1 MDIGTLGSGANA
13 PLEGMRVLLMLSQIK
28 GDYALRLFRI
38 MEMAKERWGWE
49 INVLCRQSDRDAFI
63 KLVAPSG
70 KIFTYPEMLKPQ
82 GWEADSARAAE
93 IERRLAEAEIAG
105 RVPIGQLIAGCPAS
119 IGRAYVVPMRRRLGS
134 AMADRVLNDNTEPFR
149 ITRRYFGFAEDMFD
163 ACQADALFAIEWGTP
178 LHLAVWLAATRRG
191 IPTVAM
197 RRSKIHTD
205 LAHWATTRH
214 KLNTAALA
222 DAEERH
228 KSNPP
233 LSEFARNYL
242 QSFRDQPRVAK
253 VVEKKWS
260 STGIRWE
267 KEGKAWL
274 TLPYRYARAV
284 ALDIYYRLKGLD
296 RTQRAS
302 AFERVFAPRI
312 RALVGWRHQR
322 YLQSFDETQLENMKY
337 VYFPIHKETD
347 MPLVYQATPWQDQRN
362 TIQLI
367 AASLPYGYKL
377 LVREH
382 RSNFGQRPK
391 TYYPHLLLLPNVVLV
406 DWNDSQ
412 FKYLRHADLIVTENG
427 SSGWEGIMFGRKVLT
442 VAPNFYDG
450 AGLSERAYDV
460 NQLSARILEVLARP
474 ATADPQEQDRK
485 IGAMIDAEAATA
497 FTSDA
502 AGTER
507 AVDLL
512 ARVIVKLRKQA
523 VA

>member
-1 MDIGTLGSGANA
+1 MGANA
-13 PLEGMRVLLMLSQIK
+13 PLEGMRVVMMLSQIK

-49 INVLCRQSDRDAFI
+49 INVLCRQSDASAFA

-70 KIFTYPEMLKPQ
+70 TIFTYPEMLTPLP
-82 GWEADSARAAE
+82 WEADPARTSE
-93 IERRLAEAEIAG
+93 VERRLAEAELAG
-105 RVPIGQLIAGCPAS
+105 RVPVGQLVAGCPAS
-119 IGRAYVVPMRRRLGS
+119 IGRAYVVPMRRRLRS
-134 AMADRVLNDNTEPFR
+134 AMADRVLGDNTEPAR

-163 ACQADALFAIEWGTP
+163 ACKADALFAIEWGTP

-205 LAHWATTRH
+205 LSYWATSRH
-214 KLNTAALA
+214 KLNTAAQA
-222 DAEERH
+222 DAEERQ

-233 LSEFARNYL
+233 LSEYAANYL
-242 QSFRDQPRVAK
+242 RSFRDQPRVAK

-260 STGIRWE
+260 TTGIRWE
-267 KEGKAWL
+267 KEGTAWL

-284 ALDIYYRLKGLD
+284 ALDIYYRKKGLD
-296 RTQRAS
+296 TTQRAP
-302 AFERVFAPRI
+302 AYERVFAPRM
-312 RALVGWRHQR
+312 RAIVGWRHQR
-322 YLQSFDETQLENMKY
+322 YLRSFDEAQLAKMKY

-391 TYYPHLLLLPNVVLV
+391 NYYEHLLLLPNVVLV

-474 ATADPQEQDRK
+474 DTVSAEERDRK

-497 FTSDA
+497 FTGDD

-507 AVDLL
+507 GADLL
-512 ARVIVKLRKQA
+512 AKLLVKLRKNA